1 MASLGL
7 LGIPSSSAAHW
18 PGQEKAPEAL
28 RAAGLTALLA
38 ETGHRVIDHGDR
50 PVVRWRPH
58 PHQRRPHD
66 LTRTLEVL
74 RDARS
79 QVAAIFRAGQI
90 PLVVGGECT
99 LTIAVVSAAVEAGH
113 EVGLVYFDGG
123 PDLRTPVDNPVGVL
137 DSMGVAHLLD
147 LPGSEPELAGL
158 GTRKPLLTP
167 DRVCFFGQS
176 SRSPDAADAT
186 VEDRT
191 LDSLPSRKFGA
202 AEVARD
208 PSAAAREAISV
219 VTASTDRF
227 LVHFDV
233 DVIDFFD
240 LPVADVPQHNTGLTF
255 AAAMAALTVLV
266 GHPAFAGL
274 IITEFNPDHGEPNGS
289 TARILATGL
298 AAALGR
304 RSAGASD
311 PS

>member
-1 MASLGL
+1 
-7 LGIPSSSAAHW
+7 
-18 PGQEKAPEAL
+18 
-28 RAAGLTALLA
+28 
-38 ETGHRVIDHGDR
+38 VN
-50 PVVRWRPH
+50 
-58 PHQRRPHD
+58 
-66 LTRTLEVL
+66 
-74 RDARS
+74 
-79 QVAAIFRAGQI
+79 
-90 PLVVGGECT
+90 
-99 LTIAVVSAAVEAGH
+99 
-113 EVGLVYFDGG
+113 
-123 PDLRTPVDNPVGVL
+123 NPVGVL
-137 DSMGVAHLLD
+137 DSMGVAQLLD
-147 LPGSEPELAGL
+147 LPGSEQELAGL

-176 SRSPDAADAT
+176 SRSPDAAGAT

-191 LDSLPSRKFGA
+191 LGSLPSRKFGA

-219 VTASTDRF
+219 VTANTDRF

-255 AAAMAALTVLV
+255 AVAMAALTVLV

-289 TARILATGL
+289 TALTLATGL

-311 PS
+311 PSS

>member
-1 MASLGL
+1 MALLGL
-7 LGIPSSSAAHW
+7 LGVPSSSAAHW
-18 PGQEKAPEAL
+18 PGQEKAPGAL
-28 RAAGLTALLA
+28 RAAGLTALLS
-38 ETGHRVIDHGDR
+38 ETGHKVIDHGDR
-50 PVVRWRPH
+50 PVARWRPH

-99 LTIAVVSAAVEAGH
+99 LTIAVVSAAIEAGY

-123 PDLRTPVDNPVGVL
+123 PDLRTPVDNPVGIL

-147 LPGSEPELAGL
+147 LPGSEPKLAGL

-176 SRSPDAADAT
+176 SKSPDAAGAT

-191 LDSLPSRKFGA
+191 LGSLPSPRFGA
-202 AEVARD
+202 ADVLRD

-219 VTASTDRF
+219 ATASTDRF

-240 LPVADVPQHNTGLTF
+240 LPVADVPQHNSGLTF
-255 AAAMAALTVLV
+255 GAAMAALTVLV
-266 GHPAFAGL
+266 AHPAFAGL
-274 IITEFNPDHGEPNGS
+274 IITEFNPDHGEPDGS
-289 TARILATGL
+289 TARTLATGL

-304 RSAGASD
+304 RSA
-311 PS
+311 

>member
-1 MASLGL
+1 
-7 LGIPSSSAAHW
+7 
-18 PGQEKAPEAL
+18 
-28 RAAGLTALLA
+28 
-38 ETGHRVIDHGDR
+38 
-50 PVVRWRPH
+50 
-58 PHQRRPHD
+58 
-66 LTRTLEVL
+66 L
-74 RDARS
+74 RDTRN

-99 LTIAVVSAAVEAGH
+99 LTIAVVSVAVEARH

-147 LPGSEPELAGL
+147 LPGSEPQLAGL
-158 GTRKPLLTP
+158 GNRRPLLTP

-176 SRSPDAADAT
+176 SRPPEAADAT

-191 LDSLPSRKFGA
+191 LGSLPSRKFGA
-202 AEVARD
+202 ADVARD

-219 VTASTDRF
+219 VTASSDRF

-274 IITEFNPDHGEPNGS
+274 IITEFNPDHGEPDGS
-289 TARILATGL
+289 TTRTLATGL

-304 RSAGASD
+304 RSA
-311 PS
+311 

>member
-1 MASLGL
+1 MGKQRL
-7 LGIPSSSAAHW
+7 
-18 PGQEKAPEAL
+18 Q
-28 RAAGLTALLA
+28 
-38 ETGHRVIDHGDR
+38 R
-50 PVVRWRPH
+50 PRQLRPH

-79 QVAAIFRAGQI
+79 QVAAIFGAGQI

-99 LTIAVVSAAVEAGH
+99 LTIAVVSAAVEAGY

-176 SRSPDAADAT
+176 SRSPDAAGAT

-191 LDSLPSRKFGA
+191 LGSLPSQKFGA
-202 AEVARD
+202 AEVARA
-208 PSAAAREAISV
+208 PSAAAGEAISV
-219 VTASTDRF
+219 VTAGTDRF

-255 AAAMAALTVLV
+255 AAAMAAPTVLV

-274 IITEFNPDHGEPNGS
+274 IITEFNPDHGEPDGS
-289 TARILATGL
+289 TARTLATGL

-304 RSAGASD
+304 RSAGATDQS
-311 PS
+311 